1 MIRLPPRSTRTD
13 TLFPSTTLFRAE
25 RTEENRALNPA
36 FYGLM
41 PASISH
47 EGYSAKPMHSYWDD
61 FWALRGYKDAVEVA
75 KVLGKDDEARRMAA
89 SRDQFRKDL
98 YASIRVATQAHGID
112 FIPGAAELGDFD
124 PTSTTIALAPGG
136 EQGRLP
142 ADLLHHT
149 FERSEEHT
157 SELQSLI
164 RISYAVFCLKT

>member
-1 MIRLPPRSTRTD
+1 
-13 TLFPSTTLFRAE
+13 
-25 RTEENRALNPA
+25 
-36 FYGLM
+36 M

-47 EGYSAKPMHSYWDD
+47 ECYSAKPMHSYWDD

-112 FIPGAAELGDFD
+112 FIPGAAELGAFD

-142 ADLLHHT
+142 A
-149 FERSEEHT
+149 RSGETT
-157 SELQSLI
+157 SELQSLM
-164 RISYAVFCLKT
+164 RISYAVVCLKNKSHTIAPHTHSSAQIHNSNQ

>member
-1 MIRLPPRSTRTD
+1 
-13 TLFPSTTLFRAE
+13 
-25 RTEENRALNPA
+25 
-36 FYGLM
+36 M

-47 EGYSAKPMHSYWDD
+47 ECYSAKPMHSYWDD
-61 FWALRGYKDAVEVA
+61 FWALRGYKDAVAVA

-136 EQGRLP
+136 AQDRKRTRLNSSHSC
-142 ADLLHHT
+142 AA
-149 FERSEEHT
+149 R
-157 SELQSLI
+157 
-164 RISYAVFCLKT
+164 